1 MLQRSFN
8 FSFNFMMRLLCIASL
23 DLVIGPIYI
32 LVLHTTEQLSTKFQ
46 GVNTCLQGA
55 AIA

>member
-8 FSFNFMMRLLCIASL
+8 FSFNFMMGLLCIASL
-23 DLVIGPIYI
+23 DLVVGPIYI

-46 GVNTCLQGA
+46 GVNTCLQEA